1 MATKAASKKTIPAKK
16 GKSST
21 KVTSRVRTMKEKVGP
36 VTVDEVK
43 LPRKPAMIEIT
54 NSDTGKTAQIPF
66 SPEMLQ
72 DVLSYLAKPDQ
83 NGSARVDKDKNGT
96 VYGNTIDAGI
106 PQIASTKRESVLL
119 NRLNFIREELVLL
132 AYPMAKIQQSVNL
145 IIGNTI
151 KPMQSPP
158 VFTNNDET
166 NIISDIDNIT
176 RALVD
181 YRGMLNEISNILQ
194 ETI

>member
-1 MATKAASKKTIPAKK
+1 MATKAASKKVTSTKKFKTSNPKAIPTTSPK
-16 GKSST
+16 GKIGGT
-21 KVTSRVRTMKEKVGP
+21 
-36 VTVDEVK
+36 TVDKVK
-43 LPRKPAMIEIT
+43 IPRKPAMIEIT
-54 NSDTGKTAQIPF
+54 NADTGKAAQIPF

-83 NGSARVDKDKNGT
+83 NNSVYVEGGKNST
-96 VYGNTIDAGI
+96 VYDGPTSAI
-106 PQIASTKRESVLL
+106 PSTKRESVLI

-132 AYPMAKIQQSVNL
+132 SYPIAKIQQSVNL
-145 IIGNTI
+145 IIGNAI

-176 RALVD
+176 KALVD